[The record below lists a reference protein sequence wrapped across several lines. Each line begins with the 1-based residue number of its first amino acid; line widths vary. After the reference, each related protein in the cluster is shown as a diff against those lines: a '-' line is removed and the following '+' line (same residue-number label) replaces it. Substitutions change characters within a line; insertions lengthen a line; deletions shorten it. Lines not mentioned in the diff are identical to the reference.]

1 MDTELLR
8 TVLETVPAGR
18 WTAYADVVDAVG
30 APHPATRRLNQ
41 RLIRD
46 GLPNAHR
53 VLKSDGRVAPT
64 ALGAPDEVRAKL
76 DAEGVTFDERD
87 RALAGQRF
95 RPERGA
101 PPPTAPDRPRPGR
114 ARARPRGASSGRR
127 RRSSWPAGRA

>member
-18 WTAYADVVDAVG
+18 WTAYADVVEAIG
-30 APHPATRRLNQ
+30 AHPLATRRLNQ

-46 GLPNAHR
+46 DELPNAHR

-76 DAEGVTFDERD
+76 DAEGVAFDERD
-87 RALAGQRF
+87 RAAQDQRF
-95 RPERGA
+95 RPARVA
-101 PPPTAPDRPRPGR
+101 PPPEAPQAPPV
-114 ARARPRGASSGRR
+114 AA
-127 RRSSWPAGRA
+127 AG